1 MKKDNCI
8 WCNEVL
14 TTNNTT
20 KKTRP
25 NGSDTNNICKD
36 CESDSP
42 HRQWLE
48 KCLTAGDSAKLT
60 KIERYIKN
68 AKRQGKWRAT
78 REAKRL
84 QEVES
89 ATISP
94 EVYASI
100 IDQVVSQ
107 VVARLDPSTLIKP
120 NSQALDFTSTGTYF
134 PPNNYGTASKRYR

>member
-8 WCNEVL
+8 WCDAVL

-20 KKTRP
+20 RKTRP

-48 KCLTAGDSAKLT
+48 KCLTTGDSAKLT

-68 AKRQGKWRAT
+68 PKRQSKWRST

-89 ATISP
+89 APISQ
-94 EVYASI
+94 EVYAVI
-100 IDQVVSQ
+100 VDQVVSQ
-107 VVARLDPSTLIKP
+107 LMAILHPSTLAKP
-120 NSQALDFTSTGTYF
+120 NSVTSDFTSTGTYF
-134 PPNNYGTASKRYR
+134 PPNNYSTASKQYR